1 MVPPIRSAL
10 VLVALLA
17 LASVGACA
25 AATNEPDGDA
35 RCDEDACTAIT
46 AAYISHFAELDCTG
60 AEAYYT
66 PYFDFDGI
74 KRSWDG
80 GGVAGTTLRTLTHK
94 SWKMGAECFN
104 QWPEG
109 HTLDDFVRIYR

>member
-1 MVPPIRSAL
+1 MVP
-10 VLVALLA
+10 
-17 LASVGACA
+17 A
-25 AATNEPDGDA
+25 AAPRVVLLIAGAFAIAACKSSTEPGADDP
-35 RCDEDACTAIT
+35 CDEATCTPVT

-66 PYFDFDGI
+66 PYFAYDGI

-80 GGVAGTTLRTLTHK
+80 QGVAGTTLRTLTHK

-104 QWPEG
+104 EWPDG